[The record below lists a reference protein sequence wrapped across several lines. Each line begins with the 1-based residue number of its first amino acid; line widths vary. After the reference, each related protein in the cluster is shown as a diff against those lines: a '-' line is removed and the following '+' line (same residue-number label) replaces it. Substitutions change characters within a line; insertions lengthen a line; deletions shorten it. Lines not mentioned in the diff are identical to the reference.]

1 MMEIR
6 KVPIG
11 GVEPWGK
18 NPRGIKMKDYE
29 RLKRQIQKLGVYK
42 PLIACRE
49 NGKYVVLGGNMRIRA
64 LQELGFKEV
73 DISIVKAKTEKERI
87 EYALSDNDRVG
98 YYEEEKL
105 AELIQPYLTEINLG
119 DFKVDVGEPF
129 DLKSVYERFG
139 PDIDDG
145 ADDLP
150 DIDNTPAITK
160 TGDLFTLGK
169 HRLLCGDSTK
179 RKDVERL
186 MAGKKAD
193 LCFTSPPYFDARD
206 YGGSDLIVSHL
217 ADFIVVSKDYA
228 RIFAVN
234 LGIIR
239 RNSCV
244 IRYWDEYIA
253 RAESA
258 GLKLLSWN
266 VWNRGS
272 AQSIAQQTAMFPVEH
287 EWVLVF
293 GESPVDLEKTIF
305 NKHAGRNVGI
315 TDRQRNGTLKH
326 RPHKIVGLMRTMGT
340 VFTSPPHKGKDIGH
354 PAIFPIVFADAY
366 IQAVCAEG
374 EVVLDP
380 FLGSGTTLIAA
391 EKTGRICYGMEIDPK
406 YCDVIIKRYADYVG
420 ISEDL
425 IRKTREKAK

>member
-139 PDIDDG
+139 PDIDDE
-145 ADDLP
+145 ADDVP
-150 DIDNTPAITK
+150 EIDDTPAITK

-169 HRLLCGDSTK
+169 HRLLCGDNTK
-179 RKDVERL
+179 EENVGRL

-193 LCFTSPPYFDARD
+193 MIFTDPPYGINVVKVGGGGPTHFGRVG
-206 YGGSDLIVSHL
+206 GGSKWIAANYYRPIEGDNKEFDPAFLLSLDCPKTFLFGGNYFASSLPNSRCWFTWDKTGEKHIQNNF
-217 ADFIVVSKDYA
+217 AD
-228 RIFAVN
+228 
-234 LGIIR
+234 
-239 RNSCV
+239 C
-244 IRYWDEYIA
+244 EYIWTN
-253 RAESA
+253 
-258 GLKLLSWN
+258 LNKLSRIYRCKW
-266 VWNRGS
+266 RGF
-272 AQSIAQQTAMFPVEH
+272 I
-287 EWVLVF
+287 
-293 GESPVDLEKTIF
+293 
-305 NKHAGRNVGI
+305 HASN
-315 TDRQRNGTLKH
+315 
-326 RPHKIVGLMRTMGT
+326 HKL
-340 VFTSPPHKGKDIGH
+340 
-354 PAIFPIVFADAY
+354 A
-366 IQAVCAEG
+366 
-374 EVVLDP
+374 
-380 FLGSGTTLIAA
+380 
-391 EKTGRICYGMEIDPK
+391 
-406 YCDVIIKRYADYVG
+406 
-420 ISEDL
+420 
-425 IRKTREKAK
+425 